1 MRYILEEFVP
11 DSSETRHQPVDF
23 NANFRWKPVVE
34 WQFELR
40 PCLVLLAIAPQA
52 AIAKWETGVSDT
64 VVSGQQNAGT
74 EEAAAPLPEASGYS
88 WYVLGVLVVVYILN
102 FIDRQILS
110 ILAVDIKADLGL
122 TDSDMGFLG
131 GAAFAVFYAL
141 FGIPLGRLADNWS
154 RVKLLSIGL
163 SLWSLMTALSG
174 FARNQAELTLAR
186 MGVGVGEATASP
198 TAYSLISDYFPKR
211 QRATAL
217 AIYSSGLYIGGG
229 VSLFLGALIVQSWD
243 AAYPQGGPLGLAGW
257 HAAFVAVGIPGVLV
271 ALWVATLREPVRGAM
286 DGLVTPAHPAP
297 FRAFVS
303 DLSMIVP
310 PFTLWGAYQ
319 RGPAALALNLAT
331 GAAIAA
337 FAYSMIQLTGNFPQ
351 WSAVGFGYYAVFSW
365 ASTLRAKDPATFRLI
380 WGTSAFIC
388 TTIGYGLVALAAY
401 ALAFWSAPY
410 AEIVL
415 GLPKKELALILGAN
429 GALSGFLGVIIGGRV
444 ADALRTK
451 NPAGR
456 IFVIILG
463 VLGPIIPIGVGY
475 TTDNATLFYV
485 MNFLAGMLGATAL
498 GAAAATTQ
506 DLVLPR
512 MRGTAT
518 AAFFLGTTLIGLS
531 FGPYM
536 VGQISD
542 LAGTMVDGK
551 LVGDLRVGIL
561 SLIIVA
567 PVALAL
573 LIVAYRTVPKAE
585 RTIVERARDAGE
597 PV

>member
-1 MRYILEEFVP
+1 VRVTTEG
-11 DSSETRHQPVDF
+11 D
-23 NANFRWKPVVE
+23 NNNVVLPE
-34 WQFELR
+34 PE
-40 PCLVLLAIAPQA
+40 
-52 AIAKWETGVSDT
+52 
-64 VVSGQQNAGT
+64 
-74 EEAAAPLPEASGYS
+74 APLSEASSYS
-88 WYVLGVLVVVYILN
+88 WYVLLVLVIVYILN

-122 TDSDMGFLG
+122 TDADMGFLG

-163 SLWSLMTALSG
+163 ALWSIMTAFSG
-174 FARNQAELTLAR
+174 FARNQVELTMAR

-198 TAYSLISDYFPKR
+198 TAYSMISDYFPKR

-229 VSLFLGALIVQSWD
+229 VSLFIGALIVQSWD

-257 HAAFVAVGIPGVLV
+257 HAAFVAVGIPGILV
-271 ALWVATLREPVRGAM
+271 GLWVATLREPVRGAM

-310 PFTLWGAYQ
+310 PFTLWGAWQ
-319 RGPAALALNLAT
+319 RGPAAFVINLAT
-331 GAAIAA
+331 AGAIAA
-337 FAYSMIQLTGNFPQ
+337 FAYTMIQLTGNFPQ

-380 WGTSAFIC
+380 WGTPAFIC
-388 TTIGYGLVALAAY
+388 TTIGYGLVALVAY

-410 AEIVL
+410 AETVL
-415 GLPKKELALILGAN
+415 GLPKKELAFILGAN

-444 ADALRTK
+444 ADFLRTK

-456 IFVIILG
+456 VLIIILG
-463 VLGPIIPIGVGY
+463 VLGPIVPIGIGY
-475 TTDNATLFYV
+475 TTDNATLFYI
-485 MNFLAGMLGATAL
+485 MNFLAGMLGATGL

-518 AAFFLGTTLIGLS
+518 AAFFLGTTLVGLS

-551 LVGDLRVGIL
+551 LVGNLRIGIL
-561 SLIIVA
+561 SLIAVA

-573 LIVAYRTVPKAE
+573 LIAAYRTVPKAE

>member
-1 MRYILEEFVP
+1 MRVTDEGEN
-11 DSSETRHQPVDF
+11 SS
-23 NANFRWKPVVE
+23 VVL
-34 WQFELR
+34 Q
-40 PCLVLLAIAPQA
+40 
-52 AIAKWETGVSDT
+52 GS
-64 VVSGQQNAGT
+64 
-74 EEAAAPLPEASGYS
+74 EASLPEASNYS
-88 WYVLGVLVVVYILN
+88 WYVLVVLVIVYILN

-122 TDSDMGFLG
+122 TDADMGFLG

-163 SLWSLMTALSG
+163 ALWSIMTALSG
-174 FARNQAELTLAR
+174 FARNQAELTIAR

-229 VSLFLGALIVQSWD
+229 VSLFIGALIVQGWNEV
-243 AAYPQGGPLGLAGW
+243 YPQGGPLGLVGW
-257 HAAFVAVGIPGVLV
+257 QAAFLAVGIPGVLV
-271 ALWVATLREPVRGAM
+271 GLWVASLREPKRGAM
-286 DGLVTPAHPAP
+286 DGLETPAHPAP
-297 FRAFVS
+297 FRAFIS

-310 PFTLWGAYQ
+310 PFTLLGAWQ
-319 RGPAALALNLAT
+319 RGPAALAINVAT
-331 GAAIAA
+331 GSAIAA
-337 FAYSMIQLTGNFPQ
+337 FAYWMIQLTGNFPQ

-380 WGTSAFIC
+380 WGTPAFIC

-415 GLPKKELALILGAN
+415 GLPKQELAFILGAN
-429 GALSGFLGVIIGGRV
+429 GAVSGFLGVILGGRV

-456 IFVIILG
+456 ILVVILG
-463 VLGPIIPIGVGY
+463 VLGPIIPIAIGY
-475 TTDNATLFYV
+475 TTDNAILFYV

-518 AAFFLGTTLIGLS
+518 AAFFLGTTLVGLS

-551 LVGDLRVGIL
+551 LVGNLRVGIL
-561 SLIIVA
+561 SLIAVA

-573 LIVAYRTVPKAE
+573 LIAAYRSVPKAE
-585 RTIVERARDAGE
+585 QTIVARARDAGE

>member
-1 MRYILEEFVP
+1 MSV
-11 DSSETRHQPVDF
+11 T
-23 NANFRWKPVVE
+23 VE
-34 WQFELR
+34 GENNG
-40 PCLVLLAIAPQA
+40 AISPQA
-52 AIAKWETGVSDT
+52 EVKS
-64 VVSGQQNAGT
+64 
-74 EEAAAPLPEASGYS
+74 PEASSYS
-88 WYVLGVLVVVYILN
+88 WYVLLVLVIVYILN

-122 TDSDMGFLG
+122 TDADMGFLG

-163 SLWSLMTALSG
+163 ALWSIMTALSG
-174 FARNQAELTLAR
+174 FARNQVELTLAR

-243 AAYPQGGPLGLAGW
+243 AAFPQGGPLGLAGW

-271 ALWVATLREPVRGAM
+271 GLWVATLREPVRGAM

-297 FRAFVS
+297 FRAFAS

-310 PFTLWGAYQ
+310 PFTLWGALK
-319 RGPAALALNLAT
+319 RGPAALAINIGT
-331 GAAIAA
+331 GAAVAT
-337 FAYSMIQLTGNFPQ
+337 FAYIMIQLTDNPATPDKDAFAQ

-380 WGTSAFIC
+380 WGTPAFIC

-410 AEIVL
+410 AETVL
-415 GLPKKELALILGAN
+415 GLPKKELAFILGAN
-429 GALSGFLGVIIGGRV
+429 GAVSGFLGVIIGGRV
-444 ADALRTK
+444 ADYLRTK

-456 IFVIILG
+456 ILVVILG
-463 VLGPIIPIGVGY
+463 VLGPIVPIGIGH

-518 AAFFLGTTLIGLS
+518 AAFFLGTTLVGLS

-551 LVGDLRVGIL
+551 LVGNLRVGIL
-561 SLIIVA
+561 SLIAVA
-567 PVALAL
+567 PIALGL
-573 LIVAYRTVPKAE
+573 LIAAYRSVPKAE

>member
-1 MRYILEEFVP
+1 VRVTTEGEN
-11 DSSETRHQPVDF
+11 S
-23 NANFRWKPVVE
+23 NVVLQE
-34 WQFELR
+34 PE
-40 PCLVLLAIAPQA
+40 
-52 AIAKWETGVSDT
+52 
-64 VVSGQQNAGT
+64 
-74 EEAAAPLPEASGYS
+74 APLPEASSYS
-88 WYVLGVLVVVYILN
+88 WYVLMVLVVVYILN

-122 TDSDMGFLG
+122 TDADMGFLG

-163 SLWSLMTALSG
+163 ALWSIMTALSG
-174 FARNQAELTLAR
+174 FARNQAELTIAR

-243 AAYPQGGPLGLAGW
+243 AAYPQGGPLGLVGW
-257 HAAFVAVGIPGVLV
+257 HAAFVAVGIPGILV
-271 ALWVATLREPVRGAM
+271 GLWVATLREPVRGAM

-310 PFTLWGAYQ
+310 PFTLWGAWQ
-319 RGPAALALNLAT
+319 RGPAALVINLAT
-331 GAAIAA
+331 GAAVATFA
-337 FAYSMIQLTGNFPQ
+337 FTMIQLTDNPATPDKDAFAQ

-380 WGTSAFIC
+380 WGTPAFIC

-410 AEIVL
+410 AETVL
-415 GLPKKELALILGAN
+415 GLPKQQLALFLGGS
-429 GALSGFLGVIIGGRV
+429 GALSGFLGVIIGGAV
-444 ADALRTK
+444 ADALRKK

-456 IFVIILG
+456 ILVIITG
-463 VLGPIIPIGVGY
+463 VLGPIIPLAIGF
-475 TTDNATLFYV
+475 TTDNAILFYV
-485 MNFLAGMLGATAL
+485 MNFIAGMLGATAL

-518 AAFFLGTTLIGLS
+518 AAFFLGTTLVGLS

-542 LAGTMVDGK
+542 LSGNMVDGK
-551 LVGDLRVGIL
+551 LVGNLRVGIL
-561 SLIIVA
+561 SLIAVA

-573 LIVAYRTVPKAE
+573 LIAAYRTVPKAE

>member
-1 MRYILEEFVP
+1 M
-11 DSSETRHQPVDF
+11 
-23 NANFRWKPVVE
+23 
-34 WQFELR
+34 LR
-40 PCLVLLAIAPQA
+40 RLSVLLAVAT
-52 AIAKWETGVSDT
+52 ETITVIEESIVSAT
-64 VVSGQQNAGT
+64 VEGENGNAVPT
-74 EEAAAPLPEASGYS
+74 QSDAPLPEASRYS
-88 WYVLGVLVVVYILN
+88 WYVLVVLVVVYILN

-122 TDSDMGFLG
+122 TDADMGFLG

-163 SLWSLMTALSG
+163 ALWSIMTALSG
-174 FARNQAELTLAR
+174 FARNQVELTLAR

-229 VSLFLGALIVQSWD
+229 ISLFLGALIVEAWD

-257 HAAFVAVGIPGVLV
+257 HAAFVAVGIPGIIV

-286 DGLVTPAHPAP
+286 DGLVTPAHPSP
-297 FRAFVS
+297 FRAFAS

-310 PFTLWGAYQ
+310 PFTLWGAFQ
-319 RGPAALALNLAT
+319 RGPAALAINMAT

-337 FAYSMIQLTGNFPQ
+337 FAYMMIQLTGNLPQ

-365 ASTLRAKDPATFRLI
+365 ASTLRAKDPSTFKLI
-380 WGTSAFIC
+380 WGTPAFIC

-410 AEIVL
+410 AELVL
-415 GLPKKELALILGAN
+415 GLPKKELAFILGAN

-444 ADALRTK
+444 ADFLRTK

-456 IFVIILG
+456 ILVIIMG
-463 VLGPIIPIGVGY
+463 VLGPIIPIGIGY

-518 AAFFLGTTLIGLS
+518 AAFFLGTTLVGLS

-551 LVGDLRVGIL
+551 LVGNLRVGIL
-561 SLIIVA
+561 SLIAVA
-567 PVALAL
+567 PVALGL
-573 LIVAYRTVPKAE
+573 LIAAYRAVPKAE
-585 RTIVERARDAGE
+585 QTIVERARAAGE

>member
-1 MRYILEEFVP
+1 M
-11 DSSETRHQPVDF
+11 
-23 NANFRWKPVVE
+23 
-34 WQFELR
+34 
-40 PCLVLLAIAPQA
+40 
-52 AIAKWETGVSDT
+52 SDT
-64 VVSGQQNAGT
+64 VNSAEQNAET
-74 EEAAAPLPEASGYS
+74 ADAAAPLPEASRYS

-122 TDSDMGFLG
+122 TDGDMGFLG

-163 SLWSLMTALSG
+163 ALWSIMTALSG
-174 FARNQAELTLAR
+174 FARNQAQLTVAR

-229 VSLFLGALIVQSWD
+229 VSLFIGALIVKGWND
-243 AAYPQGGPLGLAGW
+243 AYPGGGPMGLVGW
-257 HAAFVAVGIPGVLV
+257 QAAFLAVGLPGLLV
-271 ALWVATLREPVRGAM
+271 ALWVATLREPIRGAM
-286 DGLVTPAHPAP
+286 DGVATAKAPAP
-297 FRAFVS
+297 FRTFAS

-310 PFTLWGAYQ
+310 PFTLWGAWQ
-319 RGPAALALNLAT
+319 RGPAALVINLAT

-337 FAYSMIQLTGNFPQ
+337 FAYMMIQLTGNFPQ

-365 ASTLRAKDPATFRLI
+365 ASTLRAKDPATFKLI
-380 WGTSAFIC
+380 WGTPAFIC
-388 TTIGYGLVALAAY
+388 TTLGYGLVSLAAY

-410 AEIVL
+410 AETVL
-415 GLPKKELALILGAN
+415 GLPKAELAFILGAN
-429 GALSGFLGVIIGGRV
+429 GAVSGFIGVIIGGRI
-444 ADALRTK
+444 ADALRAK

-456 IFVIILG
+456 ILVVIFG
-463 VLGPIIPIGVGY
+463 VVAPVIPIWIGF
-475 TTDNATLFYV
+475 TTENTTLFYV
-485 MNFLAGMLGATAL
+485 MQFLAGMFGATAL

-518 AAFFLGTTLIGLS
+518 AAFFLGTTLVGLS

-551 LVGDLRVGIL
+551 LVGNLRVGML
-561 SLIIVA
+561 SLIGVA
-567 PVALAL
+567 PVALGL
-573 LIVAYRTVPKAE
+573 LIAAYRMLPEAE
-585 RTIVERARDAGE
+585 RTIAERAREAGE

>member
-1 MRYILEEFVP
+1 MPIFTDNDRKWVFAPLCCSASHKARWRKQP
-11 DSSETRHQPVDF
+11 DRESDVRVTAEDDNS
-23 NANFRWKPVVE
+23 NVVLQE
-34 WQFELR
+34 
-40 PCLVLLAIAPQA
+40 P
-52 AIAKWETGVSDT
+52 
-64 VVSGQQNAGT
+64 
-74 EEAAAPLPEASGYS
+74 EALLPEASSYS
-88 WYVLGVLVVVYILN
+88 WYVLMVLVVVYILN

-122 TDSDMGFLG
+122 TDADMGFLG

-163 SLWSLMTALSG
+163 ALWSIMTALSG
-174 FARNQAELTLAR
+174 FARNQAELTIAR

-229 VSLFLGALIVQSWD
+229 VSLFLGATIV
-243 AAYPQGGPLGLAGW
+243 AAWNKMYPGGGPLGLVGW
-257 HAAFVAVGIPGVLV
+257 HAAFVAVGIPGILV
-271 ALWVATLREPVRGAM
+271 GLWVATLREPVRGAM

-297 FRAFVS
+297 FRAFAN

-310 PFTLWGAYQ
+310 PFTLWGALK
-319 RGPAALALNLAT
+319 RGPAALAINVAT
-331 GAAIAA
+331 GAAFAT
-337 FAYSMIQLTGNFPQ
+337 FAYIMIQFTDNPATPDKDSLPQ
-351 WSAVGFGYYAVFSW
+351 WSAVSFGYYAVFSW

-380 WGTSAFIC
+380 WGTPAFIC
-388 TTIGYGLVALAAY
+388 TTVGYGLVALAAY

-410 AEIVL
+410 AETIL
-415 GLPKKELALILGAN
+415 GLPKKEFAFILGAN
-429 GALSGFLGVIIGGRV
+429 GAVSGFLGVIIGGRV
-444 ADALRTK
+444 ADFLRTK

-456 IFVIILG
+456 ILVVILG
-463 VLGPIIPIGVGY
+463 VLGPIIPIGIGY

-518 AAFFLGTTLIGLS
+518 AAFFLGTTLVGLS

-542 LAGTMVDGK
+542 LAGNMVDGK
-551 LVGDLRVGIL
+551 LIGNLRVGIL
-561 SLIIVA
+561 SLIAVA

-573 LIVAYRTVPKAE
+573 LIAAYRTVPKAE

>member
-1 MRYILEEFVP
+1 MRVTDEGENSDVVLQG
-11 DSSETRHQPVDF
+11 SE
-23 NANFRWKPVVE
+23 A
-34 WQFELR
+34 
-40 PCLVLLAIAPQA
+40 
-52 AIAKWETGVSDT
+52 S
-64 VVSGQQNAGT
+64 
-74 EEAAAPLPEASGYS
+74 LPEASKYS
-88 WYVLGVLVVVYILN
+88 WYVLVVLVIVYILN

-122 TDSDMGFLG
+122 TDADMGFLG

-163 SLWSLMTALSG
+163 ALWSIMTALSG
-174 FARNQAELTLAR
+174 FARNQVELTLAR

-229 VSLFLGALIVQSWD
+229 VSLFIGALIVQGWNEV
-243 AAYPQGGPLGLAGW
+243 YPQGGPLGLVGW
-257 HAAFVAVGIPGVLV
+257 QAAFLAVGIPGVLV
-271 ALWVATLREPVRGAM
+271 GLWVASLREPKRGAM
-286 DGLVTPAHPAP
+286 DGLETPAHPAP
-297 FRAFVS
+297 FRAFIS

-310 PFTLWGAYQ
+310 PFTLLGAWQ
-319 RGPAALALNLAT
+319 RGPGALTINVAT

-337 FAYSMIQLTGNFPQ
+337 FAYWMIQLTGNFPQ

-380 WGTSAFIC
+380 WGTPAFIC

-415 GLPKKELALILGAN
+415 GLPKQELAFILGAN
-429 GALSGFLGVIIGGRV
+429 GAVSGFLGVILGGRV

-456 IFVIILG
+456 ILVVILG
-463 VLGPIIPIGVGY
+463 VLGPIIPIAIGY
-475 TTDNATLFYV
+475 TTDNAILFYV

-518 AAFFLGTTLIGLS
+518 AAFFLGTTLVGLS

-551 LVGDLRVGIL
+551 LVGNLRVGIL
-561 SLIIVA
+561 SLIAVA

-573 LIVAYRTVPKAE
+573 LIAAYRSVPKAE
-585 RTIVERARDAGE
+585 QTIVERARDAGE

>member
-1 MRYILEEFVP
+1 VNVTVEDESK
-11 DSSETRHQPVDF
+11 D
-23 NANFRWKPVVE
+23 ANS
-34 WQFELR
+34 
-40 PCLVLLAIAPQA
+40 PQ
-52 AIAKWETGVSDT
+52 SD
-64 VVSGQQNAGT
+64 VKA
-74 EEAAAPLPEASGYS
+74 PEASGYS
-88 WYVLGVLVVVYILN
+88 WYVLFVLVVVYILN

-122 TDSDMGFLG
+122 TDADMGFLG

-163 SLWSLMTALSG
+163 ALWSIMTAVSG
-174 FARNQAELTLAR
+174 FARNQVELTIAR

-229 VSLFLGALIVQSWD
+229 VSLFIGALIVQGWNQ
-243 AAYPQGGPLGLAGW
+243 AYPQGGPLGLVGW
-257 HAAFVAVGIPGVLV
+257 QAAFLAVGLPGVLV
-271 ALWVATLREPVRGAM
+271 GLWVASLREPKRGAM
-286 DGLVTPAHPAP
+286 DGLSTPAHPAP
-297 FRAFVS
+297 FRAFVG

-310 PFTLWGAYQ
+310 PFTLLGAWQ
-319 RGPAALALNLAT
+319 RGPAALTINVAT

-337 FAYSMIQLTGNFPQ
+337 FAYWMIQLTGNFPQ

-380 WGTSAFIC
+380 WGTPAFIC

-410 AEIVL
+410 AETVL
-415 GLPKKELALILGAN
+415 GLPKQELALILGGS
-429 GALSGFLGVIIGGRV
+429 GALSGFLGVILGGAV
-444 ADALRTK
+444 ADGLRKK

-456 IFVIILG
+456 ILVVILG
-463 VLGPIIPIGVGY
+463 VLGPIIPIVIGF
-475 TTDNATLFYV
+475 TTDNAALFYV

-518 AAFFLGTTLIGLS
+518 AAFFLGTTLVGLS

-542 LAGTMVDGK
+542 LAGTMVNGK
-551 LVGDLRVGIL
+551 LIGDLRVGIL
-561 SLIIVA
+561 SLIAVA
-567 PVALAL
+567 PIALAL
-573 LIVAYRTVPKAE
+573 LIAAYRTVPKAE
-585 RTIVERARDAGE
+585 QTIVERARDAGE

>member
-1 MRYILEEFVP
+1 MRVTDEGEN
-11 DSSETRHQPVDF
+11 SS
-23 NANFRWKPVVE
+23 VVL
-34 WQFELR
+34 Q
-40 PCLVLLAIAPQA
+40 
-52 AIAKWETGVSDT
+52 GS
-64 VVSGQQNAGT
+64 
-74 EEAAAPLPEASGYS
+74 EASLPEASKYS
-88 WYVLGVLVVVYILN
+88 WYVLVVLVIVYILN

-122 TDSDMGFLG
+122 TDADMGFLG

-163 SLWSLMTALSG
+163 ALWSIMTALSG
-174 FARNQAELTLAR
+174 FARNQAELTIAR

-229 VSLFLGALIVQSWD
+229 VSLFIGALIVQGWNEV
-243 AAYPQGGPLGLAGW
+243 YPQGGPLGLVGW
-257 HAAFVAVGIPGVLV
+257 QAAFLAVGIPGVLV
-271 ALWVATLREPVRGAM
+271 GLWVASLREPKRGAM
-286 DGLVTPAHPAP
+286 DGLETPAHSAP
-297 FRAFVS
+297 FRAFIS

-310 PFTLWGAYQ
+310 PFTLLGAWQ
-319 RGPAALALNLAT
+319 RGPAALAINVAT
-331 GAAIAA
+331 GSAIAA
-337 FAYSMIQLTGNFPQ
+337 FAYWMIQLTGNFPQ

-380 WGTSAFIC
+380 WGTPAFIC

-415 GLPKKELALILGAN
+415 GLPKQELAFILGAN
-429 GALSGFLGVIIGGRV
+429 GAVSGFLGVILGGRV

-456 IFVIILG
+456 ILVVILG
-463 VLGPIIPIGVGY
+463 VLGPIIPIAIGY
-475 TTDNATLFYV
+475 TTDNAIMFYV

-518 AAFFLGTTLIGLS
+518 AAFFLGTTLVGLS

-551 LVGDLRVGIL
+551 LVGNLRVGIL
-561 SLIIVA
+561 SLIAVA

-573 LIVAYRTVPKAE
+573 LIAAYRSVPKAE
-585 RTIVERARDAGE
+585 QTIVARARDAGE

>member
-1 MRYILEEFVP
+1 MRVTTEGEN
-11 DSSETRHQPVDF
+11 S
-23 NANFRWKPVVE
+23 NVVLQE
-34 WQFELR
+34 PE
-40 PCLVLLAIAPQA
+40 
-52 AIAKWETGVSDT
+52 
-64 VVSGQQNAGT
+64 
-74 EEAAAPLPEASGYS
+74 APLPEASSYS
-88 WYVLGVLVVVYILN
+88 WYVLMVLVIVYILN

-122 TDSDMGFLG
+122 TDADMGFLG

-163 SLWSLMTALSG
+163 ALWSIMTALSG
-174 FARNQAELTLAR
+174 FARNQAELTMAR

-229 VSLFLGALIVQSWD
+229 VSLFLGATIVAVWD
-243 AAYPQGGPLGLAGW
+243 KIYPGGGPLGLVGW
-257 HAAFVAVGIPGVLV
+257 HAAFVAVGIPGILV
-271 ALWVATLREPVRGAM
+271 GLWVATLREPVRGAM

-297 FRAFVS
+297 FRAFAN

-310 PFTLWGAYQ
+310 PFTLWGALK
-319 RGPAALALNLAT
+319 RGPAALAINVAT

-337 FAYSMIQLTGNFPQ
+337 FAYWMIQLTGNLPQ

-380 WGTSAFIC
+380 WGTPAFIC
-388 TTIGYGLVALAAY
+388 TTIGYGLVALVAY

-410 AEIVL
+410 AETVL
-415 GLPKKELALILGAN
+415 GLPKQELAGFLGGS
-429 GALSGFLGVIIGGRV
+429 GALSGFLGVIIGGAV
-444 ADALRTK
+444 ADALRKK

-456 IFVIILG
+456 ILVIITG
-463 VLGPIIPIGVGY
+463 VLGPIIPLAIGF
-475 TTDNATLFYV
+475 TTDNAILFYV
-485 MNFLAGMLGATAL
+485 MNFLAGMLGAAAL

-518 AAFFLGTTLIGLS
+518 AAFFLGTTLVGLS

-542 LAGTMVDGK
+542 LSGNMVDGK
-551 LVGDLRVGIL
+551 LVGNLRVGIL
-561 SLIIVA
+561 SLIAVA

-573 LIVAYRTVPKAE
+573 LIAAYRSVPKAE

>member
-1 MRYILEEFVP
+1 MSV
-11 DSSETRHQPVDF
+11 T
-23 NANFRWKPVVE
+23 VE
-34 WQFELR
+34 GENNG
-40 PCLVLLAIAPQA
+40 AISPQA
-52 AIAKWETGVSDT
+52 EVKS
-64 VVSGQQNAGT
+64 
-74 EEAAAPLPEASGYS
+74 PEASSYS
-88 WYVLGVLVVVYILN
+88 WYVLLVLVIVYILN

-122 TDSDMGFLG
+122 TDADMGFLG

-163 SLWSLMTALSG
+163 ALWSIMTALSG
-174 FARNQAELTLAR
+174 FARNQVELTLAR

-217 AIYSSGLYIGGG
+217 AI
-229 VSLFLGALIVQSWD
+229 VQSWD
-243 AAYPQGGPLGLAGW
+243 AAFPQGGPLGLAGW

-271 ALWVATLREPVRGAM
+271 GLWVATLREPVRGAM

-297 FRAFVS
+297 FRAFAS

-310 PFTLWGAYQ
+310 PFTLWGALK
-319 RGPAALALNLAT
+319 RGPAALAINIGT
-331 GAAIAA
+331 GAAVAT
-337 FAYSMIQLTGNFPQ
+337 FAYIMIQLTDNPATPDKDAFAQ

-380 WGTSAFIC
+380 WGTPAFIC

-410 AEIVL
+410 AETVL
-415 GLPKKELALILGAN
+415 GLPKKELAFILGAN
-429 GALSGFLGVIIGGRV
+429 GAVSGFLGVIIGGRV
-444 ADALRTK
+444 ADYLRTK

-456 IFVIILG
+456 ILVVILG
-463 VLGPIIPIGVGY
+463 VLGPIVPIGIGH

-518 AAFFLGTTLIGLS
+518 AAFFLGTTLVGLS

-551 LVGDLRVGIL
+551 LVGNLRVGIL
-561 SLIIVA
+561 SLIAVA
-567 PVALAL
+567 PIALGL
-573 LIVAYRTVPKAE
+573 LIAAYRTVPKAE

>member
-1 MRYILEEFVP
+1 MRVTAEGEN
-11 DSSETRHQPVDF
+11 S
-23 NANFRWKPVVE
+23 NVVLQE
-34 WQFELR
+34 PE
-40 PCLVLLAIAPQA
+40 
-52 AIAKWETGVSDT
+52 
-64 VVSGQQNAGT
+64 
-74 EEAAAPLPEASGYS
+74 APLPEASSYS
-88 WYVLGVLVVVYILN
+88 WYVLMVLVIVYILN

-122 TDSDMGFLG
+122 TDADMGFLG

-163 SLWSLMTALSG
+163 ALWSIMTALSG
-174 FARNQAELTLAR
+174 FARNQAELTMAR

-243 AAYPQGGPLGLAGW
+243 AAYPQGGPLGLVGW
-257 HAAFVAVGIPGVLV
+257 HAAFVAVGIPGILV
-271 ALWVATLREPVRGAM
+271 GLWVATLREPVRGAM

-297 FRAFVS
+297 FRAFVN

-319 RGPAALALNLAT
+319 RGPAALAINVAT

-337 FAYSMIQLTGNFPQ
+337 FAYWMIQLTGNLPQ

-380 WGTSAFIC
+380 WGTPAFIC
-388 TTIGYGLVALAAY
+388 TTIGYGLVALVAY

-410 AEIVL
+410 AETVL
-415 GLPKKELALILGAN
+415 GLPKQELAGFLGGS
-429 GALSGFLGVIIGGRV
+429 GALSGFLGVIIGGAV
-444 ADALRTK
+444 ADALRKK

-456 IFVIILG
+456 ILVIITG
-463 VLGPIIPIGVGY
+463 VLGPIIPLAIGF
-475 TTDNATLFYV
+475 TTDNAILFYV
-485 MNFLAGMLGATAL
+485 MNFLAGMLGAAAL

-518 AAFFLGTTLIGLS
+518 AAFFLGTTLVGLS

-542 LAGTMVDGK
+542 LSGNMVDGK
-551 LVGDLRVGIL
+551 LVGNLRVGIL
-561 SLIIVA
+561 SLIAVA

-573 LIVAYRTVPKAE
+573 LIAAYRSVPKAE

>member
-1 MRYILEEFVP
+1 M
-11 DSSETRHQPVDF
+11 
-23 NANFRWKPVVE
+23 
-34 WQFELR
+34 
-40 PCLVLLAIAPQA
+40 
-52 AIAKWETGVSDT
+52 SDA
-64 VVSGQQNAGT
+64 VNGFT
-74 EEAAAPLPEASGYS
+74 EVADTEPAAAALPEASSYS
-88 WYVLGVLVVVYILN
+88 WYVLSVLVVVYILN
-102 FIDRQILS
+102 FVDRQILS
-110 ILAVDIKADLGL
+110 ILAVDIKADLNL

-163 SLWSLMTALSG
+163 ALWSIMTALSG
-174 FARNQAELTLAR
+174 FARNQAQLTVAR

-229 VSLFLGALIVQSWD
+229 ISLFIGALIVKSWND
-243 AAYPQGGPLGLAGW
+243 AYPGGGPLGLVGW
-257 HAAFVAVGIPGVLV
+257 QAAFLAVGIPGVLV
-271 ALWVATLREPVRGAM
+271 AFWVATLREPVRGAM
-286 DGLVTPAHPAP
+286 DGLKTASSPTP
-297 FRAFVS
+297 FRAFAS

-310 PFTLWGAYQ
+310 PFTIFGAWQ
-319 RGPAALALNLAT
+319 RGPSALAINLGT
-331 GAAIAA
+331 GAAIAV
-337 FAYSMIQLTGNFPQ
+337 FAAWMIQLTGNFPQ

-365 ASTLRAKDPATFRLI
+365 ACALRAKDPATFRLI
-380 WGTSAFIC
+380 WGTPAFIC
-388 TTIGYGLVALAAY
+388 TTLGYGLVALAAY

-410 AEIVL
+410 AETVL
-415 GLPKKELALILGAN
+415 KLPKQELAFILGAN
-429 GALSGFLGVIIGGRV
+429 GALSGFLGVIIGGRA
-444 ADALRTK
+444 ADALRAK

-456 IFVIILG
+456 ILIVILG
-463 VLGPIIPIGVGY
+463 VLGPIVPIGIGY
-475 TTDNATLFYV
+475 TTDDATLFYV
-485 MNFLAGMLGATAL
+485 MNFVAGMLGATAL

-518 AAFFLGTTLIGLS
+518 AAFFLGTTLVGLS

-542 LAGTMVDGK
+542 LAGSVVDGK
-551 LVGDLRVGIL
+551 PVGNLRVGIL
-561 SLIIVA
+561 SLVAVA
-567 PVALAL
+567 PIALAL
-573 LIVAYRTVPKAE
+573 LISAYRVLPAAE
-585 RTIVERARDAGE
+585 RTIVDRARDAGE